1 MNIAFPLKTEH
12 IPLLNPIE
20 LRRHHFGDMAEWK
33 PFHAS
38 FDLRF
43 HINRIEDYI
52 EHLPFPIPPHRK
64 TVLDFI
70 FLNEGSTTRSK
81 GLNTYTF
88 SKNSFFFLPPYQITM
103 HESMSADARGFYCHF
118 DPEILVTRF
127 GEKILNEFSF
137 LQFISNPI
145 VTIDDGL
152 AKWISS
158 ILERL
163 WKEYERNQSIRLEI
177 AGAYLFALFLEL
189 KPFAEQKEKI
199 IENSAFRITQQYKN
213 ALTQFIYQ
221 KQRVADYAD
230 LLAVS
235 PNHLNKCIKSATG
248 KSAQDLLNEMILL
261 EVKTLLKQT
270 DLSISEIAFKVGKED
285 PSDFSKFFRTK
296 TGCTPSEYRIRD

>member
-1 MNIAFPLKTEH
+1 M
-12 IPLLNPIE
+12 
-20 LRRHHFGDMAEWK
+20 
-33 PFHAS
+33 
-38 FDLRF
+38 
-43 HINRIEDYI
+43 
-52 EHLPFPIPPHRK
+52 
-64 TVLDFI
+64 
-70 FLNEGSTTRSK
+70 
-81 GLNTYTF
+81 
-88 SKNSFFFLPPYQITM
+88 
-103 HESMSADARGFYCHF
+103 
-118 DPEILVTRF
+118 
-127 GEKILNEFSF
+127 NEFSF

-235 PNHLNKCIKSATG
+235 PNHLNKCIKAATG

>member
-1 MNIAFPLKTEH
+1 LKTEH
-12 IPLLNPIE
+12 VPLLNPAE
-20 LRRHHFGDMAEWK
+20 LRKHHFGNMPEWK

-38 FDLRF
+38 FELKF

-52 EHLPFPIPPHRK
+52 EHLSFPLPPHRK

-70 FLNEGSTTRSK
+70 FLTEGSTTRSK
-81 GLNTYTF
+81 GLNSYSF
-88 SKNSFFFLPPYQITM
+88 SKNSFFFLPPYQITT
-103 HESMSADARGFYCHF
+103 HERMSADAKGFYCHF
-118 DPEILVTRF
+118 DPEILTTRF
-127 GEKILNEFSF
+127 GDKILNDFLF

-145 VTIDDGL
+145 IKVDDNL
-152 AKWISS
+152 SKWIIA

-163 WKEYERNQSIRLEI
+163 WKEYENNHSMRLEI
-177 AGAYLFALFLEL
+177 ASAYLFALFLEL
-189 KPFAEQKEKI
+189 KPFAEKTEKV
-199 IENSAFRITQQYKN
+199 IENSALRITQQYKN

-221 KQRVADYAD
+221 KQRVSDYAD
-230 LLAVS
+230 QLAVS
-235 PNHLNKCIKSATG
+235 PNHLNKCIKSVTG

-296 TGCTPSEYRIRD
+296 TGCTPSEYRLRD